1 VNISS
6 DDAALDMSACR
17 SPTEDGEPATLA
29 VVRAVADAAGSD
41 LIDLPPL
48 HDSVDTDALD
58 TDALDTDALDTDAL
72 DTLATS
78 DGGAT
83 VQFQYGNHVV
93 VQASGNVVVY
103 EDDVTVG
110 VPR

>member
-58 TDALDTDALDTDAL
+58 TDALDT
-72 DTLATS
+72 LATS

>member
-1 VNISS
+1 
-6 DDAALDMSACR
+6 MSACR

-58 TDALDTDALDTDAL
+58 TDALDT
-72 DTLATS
+72 LATS

-93 VQASGNVVVY
+93 VQAGGNVVVY

>member
-41 LIDLPPL
+41 PIDLPPL
-48 HDSVDTDALD
+48 HDSVD

>member
-1 VNISS
+1 MNISS

-58 TDALDTDALDTDAL
+58 TDALDT
-72 DTLATS
+72 LATS

>member
-1 VNISS
+1 MNISS

-58 TDALDTDALDTDAL
+58 TDALDT
-72 DTLATS
+72 LATS

-93 VQASGNVVVY
+93 VQAGGNVVVY